1 MLPTAPIGSLTRA
14 DRARDP
20 GPLLADW
27 LLQAVDEDTSLHP
40 RLLRLADGHLVRLE
54 VDRWAGPVT
63 AADRTLLDRAC
74 GPVLDVGCG
83 PGRLTAA
90 LHAEGTPVLGLDV
103 LEPVPVLA
111 RTAGAPVHVGDV
123 FAPLPD
129 EGGWRTVVLADG
141 NVGIGGDPARLLSR
155 VRDLLTDDGVALV
168 ELHPGPAYTGQ
179 VRLEGLGCTTA
190 WFPWALLDGP
200 ALAEAAEDAGLRVAE
215 RWTSAGRP
223 FAALRP

>member
-1 MLPTAPIGSLTRA
+1 MLPTAPIGSGTRA
-14 DRARDP
+14 DEARDP

-27 LLQAVDEDTSLHP
+27 LLQAVDRDTSLHP
-40 RLLRLADGHLVRLE
+40 RLLRLADGRFVRLD

-90 LHAEGTPVLGLDV
+90 LHADGTPVLGLDV
-103 LEPVPVLA
+103 LATVPVLA
-111 RTAGAPVHVGDV
+111 RSAGARVHVGDV

-129 EGGWRTVVLADG
+129 EGAWRTVVLADG
-141 NVGIGGDPARLLSR
+141 NVGIGGEPARLLAR
-155 VRDLLTDDGVALV
+155 VRDLLADDGVALV
-168 ELHPGPAYTGQ
+168 ELHPGPAYTGD
-179 VRLEGLGCTTA
+179 VRLEALGCATA
-190 WFPWALLDGP
+190 WFPWALVDGA
-200 ALAEAAEDAGLRVAE
+200 ALAEAAADAGLRVAE
-215 RWTSAGRP
+215 RWTASGRP

>member
-1 MLPTAPIGSLTRA
+1 MLPTAPIGTGRHA
-14 DRARDP
+14 DEARDP
-20 GPLLADW
+20 GPLLARW
-27 LLQAVDEDTSLHP
+27 LLQAVAQDTRLHP
-40 RLLRLADGHLVRLE
+40 RLLRLADGRFVRVD

-63 AADRTLLDRAC
+63 AADRTVLARAC

-90 LHAEGTPVLGLDV
+90 LHADGTSVLGLDV

-111 RTAGAPVHVGDV
+111 RTAGARVHVGDV
-123 FAPLPD
+123 FAPVPD

-141 NVGIGGDPARLLSR
+141 NVGIGGDPVRLLER
-155 VRDLLTDDGVALV
+155 VRALLADDGVALV
-168 ELHPGPAYTGQ
+168 ELHPGAPYTGQ

-190 WFPWALLDGP
+190 WFPWALVDGP
-200 ALAEAAEDAGLRVAE
+200 TLTDAAADAGLRVAE
-215 RWTSAGRP
+215 RWTAEGRP